1 MAKSLVSDP
10 SAVSVQK
17 EVEGERSRVIEL
29 RVAAGDI
36 GKVIGKQDA
45 SRKGPTYLCSVL
57 LLQKKGEDTALKSL
71 TNETKHEKPSS
82 EQKTMNKSKDLVI
95 GIIRGT
101 HGLSGTMKIESTSGE
116 IDHFFSLKEVRVKG
130 KP

>member
-1 MAKSLVSDP
+1 M
-10 SAVSVQK
+10 
-17 EVEGERSRVIEL
+17 
-29 RVAAGDI
+29 
-36 GKVIGKQDA
+36 KQ
-45 SRKGPTYLCSVL
+45 SMK
-57 LLQKKGEDTALKSL
+57 
-71 TNETKHEKPSS
+71 KPSS

-116 IDHFFSLKEVRVKG
+116 IDHFFFVKRSTRKKG